1 MGLSR
6 ARCLTKMKFLI
17 FLIYLIRVSNLMI
30 IDQKSSESDTWDN
43 FVNSDEYSGDI
54 PREENIQHR
63 FVIKFD
69 ISLSPKDFLLEF
81 DVSLAGNFIV
91 QKADGMKA
99 LREAFQNYISDLLVK
114 HGFGNLKIITK
125 NVQLETV
132 RGLKMNA
139 TNAKCQNEPAGRTK
153 TAKECEAIAEIIRVS
168 FNVNEFLVYFHEIG
182 YTENVNLIGK
192 PRLKFV

>member
-1 MGLSR
+1 
-6 ARCLTKMKFLI
+6 MKFLI
-17 FLIYLIRVSNLMI
+17 FLIFLRVSNLMI
-30 IDQKSSESDTWDN
+30 IDQKSSESETWNN
-43 FVNSDEYSGDI
+43 FVDSDEYSGDI

-63 FVIKFD
+63 RVIKFD

-81 DVSLAGNFIV
+81 DVSLRGNVIV
-91 QKADGMKA
+91 QKANGMKA

-114 HGFGNLKIITK
+114 HGFENLKIITK

-132 RGLKMNA
+132 RGLKINA
-139 TNAKCQNEPAGRTK
+139 TIAKCQNESPSRAK
-153 TAKECEAIAEIIRVS
+153 KAKECEPIAEILRVS